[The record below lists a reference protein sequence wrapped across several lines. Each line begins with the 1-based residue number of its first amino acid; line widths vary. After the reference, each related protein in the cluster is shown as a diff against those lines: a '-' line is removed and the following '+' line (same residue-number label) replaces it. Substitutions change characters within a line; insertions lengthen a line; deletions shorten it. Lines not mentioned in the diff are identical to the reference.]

1 MTREELIE
9 GYAAFLHG
17 YGWSIFG
24 TLTFDSRPPSSVAN
38 NIFRRW
44 IDEVDEGCPSVNLP
58 WRSIYKKA
66 TGDLRWVRVTE
77 TGKFGDHLHYH
88 VLLGGLRN
96 SSKYPLVLLWE
107 DLAGDAVLSY
117 YKPQQHG
124 IRYMLKTVEPGRDF
138 KIDFQLP
145 AGFK

>member
-1 MTREELIE
+1 MKREELVE
-9 GYAAFLHG
+9 GYEAFFLR
-17 YGWSIFG
+17 YPWSIFG
-24 TLTFDSRPPSSVAN
+24 TLTFGSKPDSFIAN

-66 TGDLRWVRVTE
+66 TGTLRWVRVTE

-96 SSKYPLVLLWE
+96 SSKYPLLLLWN
-107 DLAGDAVLSY
+107 DLAGDAVISY
-117 YKPQQHG
+117 FNPRRNG
-124 IRYMLKTVEPGRDF
+124 IRYMLKTVEPGRHF
-138 KIDFQLP
+138 EIDFQLP
-145 AGFK
+145 VGFK